1 MGARL
6 MNIDSEWDD
15 NQPIYRQLRDFVVTT
30 ILDGSLPECEA
41 LPSVRR
47 LAAEF
52 RVSPLTVLKSYQQ
65 LVSEGLVESRR
76 GRGMFVIPGARQLSL
91 AAERERFL
99 QEEWPR
105 VFDTIERLGLN
116 PEDLLKRAPQKS
128 GSEAKKPRL
137 SHE

>member
-1 MGARL
+1 
-6 MNIDSEWDD
+6 MNIDSDWDD
-15 NQPIYRQLRDFVVTT
+15 NQPIYRQIRDFIVTT
-30 ILDGSLPECEA
+30 IMDGSLPEGEA
-41 LPSVRR
+41 LASVRR

-76 GRGMFVIPGARQLSL
+76 GRGMFVIPGARQLAL

-105 VFDTIERLGLN
+105 LLDTIERLGLN
-116 PEDLLKRAPQKS
+116 PEELLNRAPREPS
-128 GSEAKKPRL
+128 DSTEPR
-137 SHE
+137 SSDKQR

>member
-1 MGARL
+1 
-6 MNIDSEWDD
+6 MNIDSDWDD
-15 NQPIYRQLRDFVVTT
+15 NQPIYRQIRDFIVTT
-30 ILDGSLPECEA
+30 IMDGSLPEGEA
-41 LPSVRR
+41 LASVRR

-99 QEEWPR
+99 QDEWPR
-105 VFDTIERLGLN
+105 VFDTLLRLGLN
-116 PEDLLKRAPQKS
+116 PEDLLKRAPRES
-128 GSEAKKPRL
+128 ESEATEPQ
-137 SHE
+137 SSDE

>member
-1 MGARL
+1 
-6 MNIDSEWDD
+6 MNIDSEWGDE
-15 NQPIYRQLRDFVVTT
+15 QPIYRQLRNFVVTT
-30 ILDGSLPECEA
+30 ILDGSLPEGDA

-105 VFDTIERLGLN
+105 VLDTLLRLGLN
-116 PEDLLKRAPQKS
+116 PEALLKRAPRDPE
-128 GSEAKKPRL
+128 SEATEPQ
-137 SHE
+137 SSDE